1 MLDEGAEVIVG
12 NEVLHPKVG
21 DEILMKTGA
30 KHRLTNNTDH
40 PIRMIVICFGEWKE
54 EDQIRHEDAYG
65 REGKPVK
72 L

>member
-1 MLDEGAEVIVG
+1 
-12 NEVLHPKVG
+12 
-21 DEILMKTGA
+21 MKTGA

-72 L
+72 LR